1 VDEVNNA
8 QKEILFEKLSKQWG
22 ESSMNG
28 KTVAVWGLSFK
39 PNTDDIREAP
49 SFVIIEKL
57 LKPGAK
63 VRAFDPVAIPASK
76 AKINYLEKNQEKN
89 AEKVNYSNLYFAN
102 DIYDAVD
109 VADALMLVTEWKE
122 FRMPSWNVVK
132 KAMKFPLIL
141 DGRNIYDKKEMK
153 ELGFEYEGIG

>member
-1 VDEVNNA
+1 
-8 QKEILFEKLSKQWG
+8 
-22 ESSMNG
+22 
-28 KTVAVWGLSFK
+28 
-39 PNTDDIREAP
+39 
-49 SFVIIEKL
+49 VIIEKL
-57 LKPGAK
+57 LKAGAK

-76 AKINYLEKNQEKN
+76 AKINYLEKNQDKN
-89 AEKVNYSNLYFAN
+89 SEKVDYSNLYFAN

-109 VADALMLVTEWKE
+109 EADALMLVTEWKE

-132 KAMKFPLIL
+132 KAMKHPLIL